1 MKGEDEVDD
10 EVMDNN
16 CDNIEPKKKERKRN
30 VSYEVGDI
38 VISKGFQNG
47 TEPLAS
53 SNIQV

>member
-1 MKGEDEVDD
+1 MDHNED

-16 CDNIEPKKKERKRN
+16 GDNIEPKKKERKRN

-38 VISKGFQNG
+38 VISKGLQNG